1 MASSE
6 FRDQLQSTLGSAY
19 TLERELGGGGMSRV
33 FAATE
38 TALGRRVVIKVL
50 PSELGAGMSV
60 ERFRR
65 EIQLA
70 ASLQHPLIVPLISAG
85 SEEALLY
92 YTMPLIEGE
101 SLRARVVREGE
112 LPIADVLRI
121 LRDVAEALSYA
132 HDHGVVH
139 RDIKPDNVLLTK
151 HHALVTDFGVA
162 KALSAAA
169 SMGSDTSAGI
179 ALGTPAYMAPEQA
192 AADPHTDHRADIYAL
207 GVLAYEM
214 LCGRPPFVGA
224 TPQSVLAAHV
234 TTAPDRSSA
243 HRPSVPAALDAL
255 VSRCLEKKP
264 ADRPQT
270 AEEVLEDLMAIG
282 TPSRGSTPASTLP
295 TPRTSRALWLGLG
308 TAGVIA
314 AAVLIAKVMT
324 RRFGPA
330 SPGGSTETSTVAVLP
345 FENVGGDTANL
356 YFADGMTDEL
366 AAALTRVPRLQV
378 AARSSAYAFRGKQVS
393 AQEIGR
399 QLRVSR
405 LVEGSV
411 RRSGSRLRLTA
422 QLVNATNGLT
432 LWSDSY
438 EREVTDVFRVQDELA
453 HAIAGTLRQTLGSA
467 ASDAAAV
474 RAPRGT
480 EDLEAYDLF
489 LQGRFFWAKRGEAS
503 LQRAI
508 ALFQRAISRDPSFA
522 RAHAGLSL
530 CYNILPSFSNVSADS
545 VIQLALA
552 SAERAVALD
561 STLADAHLALA
572 AVKNTQ
578 LKWTESDSEYR
589 VALVLDSTN
598 ATVHQWYSALL
609 FETGHPDQA
618 LAHSRRALELDPLS
632 PIIANQLV
640 LSLNI
645 SRRFNEAIGV
655 AHRGLALDSTLT
667 ELWMNMAEAH
677 LFAGHPDSALRVEER
692 ALDMNANGARE
703 LASASYMQGMAGDHR
718 RAEVLLGRIRQAYAR
733 GESRAYDLA
742 VAHLG
747 LGRSDSVLAWLATSI
762 ERREYAFAD
771 GHPGCDPMFDP
782 LKRDPRFSVLIQSTG
797 MSVCPPGPPP
807 TGTAAARR

>member
-6 FRDQLQSTLGSAY
+6 FLDQLQSTLGGAY
-19 TLERELGGGGMSRV
+19 TVERELGGGGMSRV

-50 PSELGAGMSV
+50 PSELGAGVSV

-85 SEEALLY
+85 SDKALLY

-132 HDHGVVH
+132 HEHGVVH

-169 SMGSDTSAGI
+169 STGSDTSAGI

-207 GVLAYEM
+207 GVLAFEM
-214 LCGRPPFVGA
+214 LCGRPPFVGG

-243 HRPSVPAALDAL
+243 HRPSVPGALDAL

-270 AEEVLEDLMAIG
+270 AEEVLEDLLAIG
-282 TPSRGSTPASTLP
+282 TPSQRSAPASTLP
-295 TPRTSRALWLGLG
+295 TARTRRALWVGLV

-314 AAVLIAKVMT
+314 STVLIAKVMT

-330 SPGGSTETSTVAVLP
+330 SLEASTETSSVAVLP

-399 QLRVSR
+399 QLSVSR

-422 QLVNATNGLT
+422 QLVNPTNGLT

-453 HAIAGTLRQTLGSA
+453 HAIAGTLEHTLGGA
-467 ASDAAAV
+467 VSDAAV
-474 RAPRGT
+474 RASRGT

-489 LQGRFFWAKRGEAS
+489 LQGRFF
-503 LQRAI
+503 
-508 ALFQRAISRDPSFA
+508 
-522 RAHAGLSL
+522 
-530 CYNILPSFSNVSADS
+530 
-545 VIQLALA
+545 
-552 SAERAVALD
+552 
-561 STLADAHLALA
+561 
-572 AVKNTQ
+572 
-578 LKWTESDSEYR
+578 
-589 VALVLDSTN
+589 
-598 ATVHQWYSALL
+598 
-609 FETGHPDQA
+609 
-618 LAHSRRALELDPLS
+618 
-632 PIIANQLV
+632 
-640 LSLNI
+640 
-645 SRRFNEAIGV
+645 
-655 AHRGLALDSTLT
+655 
-667 ELWMNMAEAH
+667 
-677 LFAGHPDSALRVEER
+677 
-692 ALDMNANGARE
+692 
-703 LASASYMQGMAGDHR
+703 
-718 RAEVLLGRIRQAYAR
+718 
-733 GESRAYDLA
+733 
-742 VAHLG
+742 
-747 LGRSDSVLAWLATSI
+747 
-762 ERREYAFAD
+762 
-771 GHPGCDPMFDP
+771 
-782 LKRDPRFSVLIQSTG
+782 
-797 MSVCPPGPPP
+797 
-807 TGTAAARR
+807 

>member
-6 FRDQLQSTLGSAY
+6 FLDQLQSTLGSAY
-19 TLERELGGGGMSRV
+19 TVERELGGGGMSRV

-50 PSELGAGMSV
+50 PSELGAGVSV

-85 SEEALLY
+85 SDKALLY

-132 HDHGVVH
+132 HEHGVVH

-169 SMGSDTSAGI
+169 STGSETSAGI

-282 TPSRGSTPASTLP
+282 TPGRGSTPASTLP
-295 TPRTSRALWLGLG
+295 TTRTRHALRIGLVS
-308 TAGVIA
+308 AGVIA
-314 AAVLIAKVMT
+314 SAMLIAKVMT

-330 SPGGSTETSTVAVLP
+330 SPEGITETSSVAVLP

-378 AARSSAYAFRGKQVS
+378 AARSSAYSFRGKQVS

-453 HAIAGTLRQTLGSA
+453 HAIAGTLRQTLGGE
-467 ASDAAAV
+467 ASDAAV

-530 CYNILPSFSNVSADS
+530 CYGILPSFSNVSADS

-561 STLADAHLALA
+561 STLADAHIALA
-572 AVKNTQ
+572 AVKNAQ

-589 VALVLDSTN
+589 GALVLDSTN

-640 LSLNI
+640 FSLNL
-645 SRRFNEAIGV
+645 SRRFNEAIEV

-667 ELWMNMAEAH
+667 ELWMNLAESQ
-677 LFAGHPDSALRVEER
+677 LFAGHPDSALRAEQR
-692 ALDMNANGARE
+692 ALDMNPNGAIE
-703 LASASYMQGMAGDHR
+703 LANAAYMQGMAGDRR
-718 RAEVLLGRIRQAYAR
+718 RAEVLLRTIRQRFAR

-742 VAHLG
+742 VAQLG
-747 LGRSDSVLAWLATSI
+747 LGRSDSALAWLATSV
-762 ERREYAFAD
+762 ERREYAFVD
-771 GHPGCDPMFDP
+771 EDPGCDPAFDP
-782 LKRDPRFSVLIQSTG
+782 LKPDQRFSVLIRSTG
-797 MSVCPPGPPP
+797 MSVCPPGPPL